1 MIISTIIDNIENKIE
16 NLRLQECFLKKQ
28 ILFEVIY
35 FAKNIYRTV
44 AGTSGLYYIEDLK
57 SDSHIP
63 YIYVFICFNESPS
76 KVMKNAF
83 YFILKALFIL

>member
-1 MIISTIIDNIENKIE
+1 MIISTITDNIENKIE
-16 NLRLQECFLKKQ
+16 NLRLQECFLKNRSFLKLA
-28 ILFEVIY
+28 ISL
-35 FAKNIYRTV
+35 KTYRTV

>member
-16 NLRLQECFLKKQ
+16 NLRLQEFFLKKQ
-28 ILFEVIY
+28 ILFEVRY
-35 FAKNIYRTV
+35 FAKNTYRTV

-63 YIYVFICFNESPS
+63 YIYMFLCAS
-76 KVMKNAF
+76 MR
-83 YFILKALFIL
+83 ALQK

>member
-1 MIISTIIDNIENKIE
+1 MIISTIIDNMENKIE
-16 NLRLQECFLKKQ
+16 NLRFQECFFKKK
-28 ILFEVIY
+28 ILFEVSY

-63 YIYVFICFNESPS
+63 YIYMFLFAS
-76 KVMKNAF
+76 MR
-83 YFILKALFIL
+83 ALQK